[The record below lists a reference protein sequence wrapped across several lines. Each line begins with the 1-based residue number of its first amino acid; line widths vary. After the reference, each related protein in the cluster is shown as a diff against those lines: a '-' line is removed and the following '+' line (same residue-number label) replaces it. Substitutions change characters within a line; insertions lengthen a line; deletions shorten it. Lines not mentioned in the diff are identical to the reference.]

1 MHDADLSP
9 RSTPDA
15 SARPTHDAEPI
26 WRRGAAELSRTP
38 LGDSTRCAV
47 CVVGAGIFGLTTAYL
62 LQHAGHDT
70 IVLDDG
76 PIAGGQTSRTTA
88 HLASALDRR
97 YSELERVH
105 GKQTAQ
111 LVASSHVAAIAAIER
126 IVREENLRCELQR
139 IDGFLYPASGSG
151 EDVRLLREEHDAA
164 ARAGLEVEM
173 VSRAPVA
180 SFDTGPALRFANQG
194 RIHPL
199 LYLAGL
205 ARAFERA
212 GGRIHTGT
220 RATAI
225 RGGDDAC
232 VETASGH
239 RVRCDAVVVATNAPV
254 NDRFVSPARQA
265 PYMTYVVGG
274 PIEARSV
281 PDVLLWDTDE
291 PYHYVRLVTAEDGDR
306 LIVGGE
312 DHKTGQARDGTER
325 FARLESW
332 ARERFP
338 GLGPIDH
345 RWAGQVLEPDD
356 GLAYI
361 GRAPLNDDNVFFATG
376 FSGNGITYG
385 TLAGLLVSDLVTQ
398 RENPW
403 IEIYDP
409 LRMRLRGLARVLREN
424 LNVAARY
431 GDWLKPG
438 EVGDEARIAP
448 GSGAV
453 LRSGLDRIAVY
464 RDPLGRTHRLHA
476 ACPHLGCAV
485 AWNDVERT
493 WDCPCHGSRFT
504 PHGRVIVGPANRDLS
519 PVEPER
525 REERHGEQEQV

>member
-1 MHDADLSP
+1 M
-9 RSTPDA
+9 
-15 SARPTHDAEPI
+15 HDAEPFAPRARDADPI
-26 WRRGAAELSRTP
+26 WHRGAAELGRTP
-38 LGDSTRCAV
+38 LSESRRCAV
-47 CVVGAGIFGLTTAYL
+47 CVVGGGIFGLTTAYF
-62 LQHAGHDT
+62 LQRAGRET
-70 IVLDDG
+70 ILLDDG
-76 PIAGGQTSRTTA
+76 PLAGGQTSRTTA

-97 YSELERVH
+97 YAELERVH
-105 GKQTAQ
+105 GKEATRLA
-111 LVASSHVAAIAAIER
+111 ASSHVAAIAAIER
-126 IVREENLRCELQR
+126 IVREESLSCELQR
-139 IDGFLYPASGSG
+139 VDGFLYAANGS
-151 EDVRLLREEHDAA
+151 DDDLRLLRDEHDAA

-173 VSRAPVA
+173 VPRAPVA

-212 GGRIHTGT
+212 GGQVHTGT

-225 RGGDDAC
+225 TGGNDAH
-232 VETASGH
+232 VDTAAGH

-274 PIEARSV
+274 PIAPRSV
-281 PDVLLWDTDE
+281 PDVLLWDTAD
-291 PYHYVRLVTAEDGDR
+291 PYHYVRLVTGEDGDR

-312 DHKTGQARDGTER
+312 DHKTGQARDGAER

-338 GLGPIDH
+338 ALGPIEH
-345 RWAGQVLEPDD
+345 RWAGQVLEPGD

-361 GRAPLNDDNVFFATG
+361 GRAPLGDDNVYVATG

-385 TLAGLLVSDLVTQ
+385 TLAGIVVSDLVRE

-403 IEIYDP
+403 TEIYDP
-409 LRMRLRGLARVLREN
+409 LRVRLGGLGRVVREN

-438 EVGDEARIAP
+438 EVDDEARIAP

-453 LRSGLDRIAVY
+453 LRAGLDRVAVY
-464 RDPLGRTHRLHA
+464 RDPSGATHRLHA

-504 PHGRVIVGPANRDLS
+504 PEGRVIVGPANRDLS
-519 PVEPER
+519 PTEPR
-525 REERHGEQEQV
+525 RGEQRGEERHGEQEQV